1 MSMAKIKTADFL
13 VEVGTEELP
22 PKALKSLMDAF
33 AANLQAELLE
43 NRLAHG
49 ELLACATP
57 RRLAVLVDELALAQP
72 DREVELKGPPVSVAF
87 DKEGIPRPA
96 ALAFAKKCGVDVAAL
111 GRVRT
116 DKGEWLNYQASEQG
130 APAEQLLPGIV
141 QASLDRLPVPRRMR
155 WGASDMEFVRPV
167 HWLVMLHGKNVV
179 EAEIL
184 GVRAGNQSRGHRF
197 HAPGALTIGAPDQYL
212 SLLEKKGF
220 VIADFAERRQ
230 RIVEKVDSAARN
242 AGGRAGGDLALFD
255 EVAALTEW
263 PVAITGS
270 FDEAFLK
277 LPKEVIVAT
286 LTDHQRYF
294 PVSKKS
300 GELMPVF
307 VTVAN
312 IESADPSRV
321 RDGNERVIRPRLADA
336 AFFWDTDR
344 RSKLVESV
352 DALASVVYQQGLGSM
367 ADKSRRVAALAD
379 RIAAATGSS
388 REDVQRAA
396 LLAKCDLLSGMV
408 GEFPELQGVMG
419 RYYAEADGEAAAV
432 AAAIG
437 EHYLPRF
444 AGDVLPA
451 TPAGMALAIAD
462 KLDTLAGIFAL
473 DKKPTGSRDPFGLR
487 RAALGLIRII
497 IENDLELDLDD
508 LVARAVKAQPAKI
521 ADRKE
526 LTAAV
531 YEFIIERLRAW
542 YLERAGLGAEM
553 FESVRSR
560 RPVSLLDFDRRLKA
574 VAAFCRLEEASSL
587 AAANK
592 RIGNI
597 LRQANGGSA
606 AKLKPSALV
615 DAAEVELHA
624 ALLAA
629 KNTVAPLLA
638 KREYT
643 EALGV
648 LAGLRAPIDRFFD
661 DVMVMSDDPALQKNR
676 LALLGALR
684 DQFLDIAD
692 ISLLAIS

>member
-1 MSMAKIKTADFL
+1 MAKIKTADFL

-408 GEFPELQGVMG
+408 GEFPKLQGVMG

>member
-1 MSMAKIKTADFL
+1 MAKIKTADFL